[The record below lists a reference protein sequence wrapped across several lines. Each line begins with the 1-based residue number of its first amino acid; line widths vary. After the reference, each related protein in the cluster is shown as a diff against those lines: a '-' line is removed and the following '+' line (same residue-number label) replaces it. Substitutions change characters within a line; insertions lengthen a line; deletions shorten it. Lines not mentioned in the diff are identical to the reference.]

1 MKLMS
6 ESIFKK
12 KTGGEKRRKNQSG
25 DWEGTMK
32 KAKDT
37 WVTEGQRGK
46 PLAGQGMFTM
56 PNVAESLHGLIG
68 LCSG

>member
-12 KTGGEKRRKNQSG
+12 KTGGEKGERTRGRLRRNNQ
-25 DWEGTMK
+25 EGK
-32 KAKDT
+32 IT

-46 PLAGQGMFTM
+46 PLAGQGMFVM
-56 PNVAESLHGLIG
+56 PNVAESLHGLKG
-68 LCSG
+68 HCSG